1 MFGLPHSHKGTNGC
15 SGRRETCEPSGVF
28 MQVGKRLATPFLLIA
43 MVSVA
48 PPAQAQNDPHSSDAS
63 AAIEQAL
70 SSFVLA
76 FDNLDWPSFRASFVP
91 GATVFHPAPPNVKR
105 IDSEQDFEKSWLG
118 VFARIKKES
127 GRTAP
132 PYMNLQPQ
140 DLQVQILSEDVGLA
154 TFHLVDGA
162 ITSRRT
168 IVFKHTSGG
177 WKIVHLH
184 ASNITAPP
192 S

>member
-1 MFGLPHSHKGTNGC
+1 MVCRVDTKPAES
-15 SGRRETCEPSGVF
+15 SGVF

-48 PPAQAQNDPHSSDAS
+48 PAAPAQNDPHASDAS

-70 SSFVLA
+70 SSFIVA
-76 FDNLDWPSFRASFVP
+76 FDNLDWPSFRTSFVP

-118 VFARIKKES
+118 VFARIKEAS

-140 DLQVQILSEDVGLA
+140 DLQVQILSHDVGLA
-154 TFHLVDGA
+154 SFHLVDGA
-162 ITSRRT
+162 TISRRT
-168 IVFKHTSGG
+168 IVFKLTSDG

-184 ASNITAPP
+184 ASNITVPP

>member
-1 MFGLPHSHKGTNGC
+1 
-15 SGRRETCEPSGVF
+15 
-28 MQVGKRLATPFLLIA
+28 MQVGKRLATPFLLMA
-43 MVSVA
+43 MVSGAHRA
-48 PPAQAQNDPHSSDAS
+48 PAENDLRSSDAS

-70 SSFVLA
+70 SSFIVA

-91 GATVFHPAPPNVKR
+91 GATVFHPAAPNVKR
-105 IDSEQDFEKSWLG
+105 IDSEQDFEKSWHG
-118 VFARIKKES
+118 VFARIRKAS

-140 DLQVQILSEDVGLA
+140 DLQVQILSQDVGLVS
-154 TFHLVDGA
+154 FHLVEGTT
-162 ITSRRT
+162 ISRRT
-168 IVFKHTSGG
+168 IVFKHTSDG

-184 ASNITAPP
+184 ASNIMVPP